1 MLLKV
6 NRDEIIEGLQKSA
19 NIIPTK
25 TGAAFLRTIWL
36 KCADGRL
43 NIMSTDSNLE
53 FVGSYPALIQEEGL
67 AGVQG
72 RQFYDLARK
81 LPSGEMT
88 LKTAKGKGNQ
98 TELLV
103 EQNSRKYNLR
113 VSEEEWFQKFTA
125 FPESGSVYWS
135 GDFLHEIIDKISFCI
150 SDEDSMEAIA
160 CLFVRPVQDQDSGDK
175 SIEAC
180 GLNGHQ
186 FAMFKFI
193 NDDIFDILPEEGVL
207 IQKKYLAELKKW
219 LTADEI
225 ELNISDKRLFFRT
238 ADKTETF
245 SLPLSYYQYPN
256 YNNFLSKLNEDGV
269 SRLSVP
275 REELADS
282 LERIIIFN
290 TDTNRCTHFNFKP
303 GEVVLYSQGQET
315 GTATESIQADF
326 NGDLDRIAFP
336 TRNLIEILNHFGSG
350 KVEFTL
356 TGTEAPCGVT
366 GADDPEYKVIVMPM
380 MIQEE
385 TYYTEE
391 DVE

>member
-19 NIIPTK
+19 NIIPSK

-53 FVGSYPALIQEEGL
+53 FLGSYPALIQEEGL

-72 RQFYDLARK
+72 RQFYDLVRK

-88 LKTAKGKGNQ
+88 LKTAKGKNNQ

-113 VSEEEWFQKFTA
+113 VSEEEWFQKFNA
-125 FPESGSVYWS
+125 FPESGAVFWS

-160 CLFVRPVQDQDSGDK
+160 CLFIRPVLDQESGDK
-175 SIEAC
+175 RIEAC

-186 FAMFKFI
+186 FAMFKFL
-193 NDDIFDILPEEGVL
+193 NDDIADILPEEGVL

-238 ADKTETF
+238 SDKTETF

-256 YNNFLSKLNEDGV
+256 YNNFLAKLSEDGV
-269 SRLSVP
+269 SRLSAP
-275 REELADS
+275 RTELIDS

-290 TDTNRCTHFNFKP
+290 TDTNRCTHFMFKQ

-315 GTATESIQADF
+315 GTATESIQAAF
-326 NGDLDRIAFP
+326 NGDLERIAFP
-336 TRNLIEILNHFGSG
+336 TRNLIEILNHFGSN

-356 TGTEAPCGVT
+356 TGAEAPCGVT
-366 GADDPEYKVIVMPM
+366 GPDDPEYQVIVMPM

>member
-1 MLLKV
+1 MFLRV

-19 NIIPTK
+19 NIIPAK

-36 KCADGRL
+36 KCEDGRL

-53 FVGSYPALIQEEGL
+53 FCGSYACRIEEPGL

-72 RQFYDLARK
+72 RAFYELVRK
-81 LPSGEMT
+81 LPSAELT
-88 LKTAKGKGNQ
+88 IKTDPDKQNI
-98 TELLV
+98 LV
-103 EQNSRKYNLR
+103 EQGSRKYKLPVND
-113 VSEEEWFQKFTA
+113 EEWFQKFSA
-125 FPESGSVYWS
+125 FPENGTVFWS
-135 GDFLHEIIDKISFCI
+135 GDFLHEVIEKISYCI

-160 CLFVRPVQDQDSGDK
+160 CINMVPSKDDEG

-186 FAMFKFI
+186 FAMMRFV
-193 NDDIFDILPEEGVL
+193 NDDIHELLPEEGVL

-225 ELNISDKRLFFRT
+225 EMNISEKRLFFRT
-238 ADKTETF
+238 GDKTETF

-256 YNNFLSKLNEDGV
+256 YNNFLARLSDDDV
-269 SRLSVP
+269 SRLNVVRS
-275 REELADS
+275 ELIEA
-282 LERIIIFN
+282 LERISIFN
-290 TDTNRCTHFNFKP
+290 TDSNRCTHFLFKN

-315 GTATESIQADF
+315 GTATEAIEAEYS
-326 NGDLDRIAFP
+326 GGLERIAFP
-336 TRNLIEILNHFGSG
+336 TKNLIDILGHFSS
-350 KVEFTL
+350 KRVEFVL
-356 TGTEAPCGVT
+356 TGAEAPSGIT
-366 GADDPEYKVIVMPM
+366 GPDDAEYQTILMPM

-391 DVE
+391 DM